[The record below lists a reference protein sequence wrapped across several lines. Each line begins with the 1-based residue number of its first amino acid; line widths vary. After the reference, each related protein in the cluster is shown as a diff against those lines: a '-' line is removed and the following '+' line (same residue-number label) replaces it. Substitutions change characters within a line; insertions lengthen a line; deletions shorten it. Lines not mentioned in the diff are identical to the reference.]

1 MARNISPRFSPDF
14 SMIRAVESDAAEL
27 ASLRT
32 AVADRLTQEHGLGH
46 WSLQVSEKGVLRGIQ
61 TSHVL
66 VARSGHAILG
76 TLRLATKRP
85 WAIDAGYFSPVHR
98 PLYLVDMAVLP
109 EAQREGIGRRLCDE
123 ARRIGREWPA
133 DALRLDAYDHAAGAG
148 AFYVKCGFREV
159 GRVTYRRVPLIYYES
174 VL

>member
-1 MARNISPRFSPDF
+1 MPLNL
-14 SMIRAVESDAAEL
+14 SMSRAVESDAAEL
-27 ASLRT
+27 ARLRT
-32 AVADRLTQEHGLGH
+32 AVADRLTGEHGLGH

-66 VARSGHAILG
+66 VARSNAVILG

-85 WAIDAGYFSPVHR
+85 WAIDAGYFAAVLR

-109 EAQREGIGRRLCDE
+109 EAQREGIGRGLCDE
-123 ARRIGREWPA
+123 AKRIGRAWPA

-148 AFYVKCGFREV
+148 GFYVKCGFREV
-159 GRVTYRRVPLIYYES
+159 GRVTYRKVPLIYYECM
-174 VL
+174 L

>member
-1 MARNISPRFSPDF
+1 MSQNISQHIAMS
-14 SMIRAVESDAAEL
+14 RAVESDAAEL
-27 ASLRT
+27 ARLRT
-32 AVADRLTQEHGLGH
+32 AVADRLTQEYGLGH

-66 VARSGHAILG
+66 VARSDSTIVG

-85 WAIDAGYFSPVHR
+85 WAIDDGYFAPVHR

-109 EAQREGIGRRLCDE
+109 DVQREGIGRRLCDE
-123 ARRIGREWPA
+123 ARRIGRAWPA

-148 AFYVKCGFREV
+148 EFYVKCGFHEV
-159 GRVTYRRVPLIYYES
+159 GRITYRRVPLIYYEC
-174 VL
+174 LLWD